1 MIVAIRIQR
10 AKLRKVKRVSPCMIT
25 PFTAVTVTVSKGK
38 AGQGGRGG
46 RKQAGGLW
54 YVRNAAKANR
64 KPHTP
69 VSNEINASSFS
80 GARGQIRRRSS
91 INR

>member
-1 MIVAIRIQR
+1 MGA
-10 AKLRKVKRVSPCMIT
+10 
-25 PFTAVTVTVSKGK
+25 
-38 AGQGGRGG
+38 AGQ
-46 RKQAGGLW
+46 RKQSRQGGLW

-80 GARGQIRRRSS
+80 GARGKSDRAAQSTDEIFVSLR
-91 INR
+91 